1 MSRSPQRGETVPIAE
16 VAANSVATQHVI
28 LRTRSGCEQS
38 REMLQSNVLR
48 RFFTILLLAIIGLPL
63 AAPLFAA
70 SSRDESSLPA
80 CCRRNGKH
88 HCMGGM
94 EMSAEASSKPAFRA
108 PKDACP
114 YAPTLP
120 TAFHR
125 NSFATFSRTATSIV
139 LQTHDTILAQTE
151 CKLRISRSR
160 SRQKRGPP
168 TISVS

>member
-1 MSRSPQRGETVPIAE
+1 
-16 VAANSVATQHVI
+16 
-28 LRTRSGCEQS
+28 
-38 REMLQSNVLR
+38 LR

-94 EMSAEASSKPAFRA
+94 EMSSEASSKPAFNA
-108 PKDACP
+108 PKDICP

-120 TAFHR
+120 TAIHR

-139 LQTHDTILAQTE
+139 LQTHDTIVAQTE
-151 CKLRISRSR
+151 CKLHISRSR

-168 TISVS
+168 TINVS